1 MASTA
6 RLLQYPPEIR
16 NMIYETLFQLEDAI
30 ELEFDPAHRRLNSL
44 VPCVALLATCRQIWE
59 EASGFLYSRNTFL
72 YVWDLE
78 YYFKVWIK
86 RIGDNLALLRG
97 IHINL
102 GWDEDDYRHC
112 ELDVE
117 FILRELW
124 RQPTPR
130 IEFSIW
136 KETDAQTKTRVLVLE
151 PNNILQALR
160 PGVSPHLKPLVYA
173 QHSVRCILMG
183 TSGRHVRFVFRSTDK
198 HGSIYDPE
206 IEYDLSVDGEL
217 RRTPS
222 KFPPPPLPNLMGILR
237 LNDAYL
243 AFRDFIRVPSKS
255 MTFDL
260 DSHTVSTGWPSI
272 IHVNQSLRE
281 NYLPLFWTTPLVN
294 GWKQQKEVDFTVR
307 MMSHESRTTFNGFMA
322 LKSWIASGYPTS
334 LVHDD
339 EVRICEYKRPC
350 KIILSFQIGGHSPRL
365 EDLRLEITE
374 LVFATFSLSL
384 ETTICIQ
391 YFQVQDSG
399 QIALVGK
406 AFSTLYRLRRALL
419 VSLADILSAQP
430 RRHHGLCPQVW
441 ADGFFRLREAEFDL
455 EYDGTGLVVENQKWN
470 WTPSNLN
477 KEKDAIIRRLAPG
490 SINLRWGHMN
500 SEELRRGWVWDSKDD
515 VTAGYETLYTFAT
528 FLAQFVK
535 TRIHPEILRQG
546 NRWRQEWKDRS
557 NELEMAHTAPWHLLR
572 ELRPRI

>member
-1 MASTA
+1 MTSTA

-16 NMIYETLFQLEDAI
+16 NMIYETLFQREGAI
-30 ELEFDPAHRRLNSL
+30 ELEFDPAYHRLNSL
-44 VPCVALLATCRQIWE
+44 VPSVALLATCRQIRE

-72 YVWDLE
+72 YFWDLE

-102 GWDEDDYRHC
+102 GWDEDDYRYR

-136 KETDAQTKTRVLVLE
+136 KETDAQTRTRVLVLV
-151 PNNILQALR
+151 PNNMLRALR
-160 PGVSPHLKPLVYA
+160 PGVSPHLKPLVYT

-183 TSGRHVRFVFRSTDK
+183 TSGRHVRFIFRSTDK

-206 IEYDLSVDGEL
+206 IEYDLSVDGGL

-222 KFPPPPLPNLMGILR
+222 KFPSPPLPNLMGILR
-237 LNDAYL
+237 LNDPYF

-260 DSHTVSTGWPSI
+260 DSHTISTGWPSI
-272 IHVNQSLRE
+272 IH
-281 NYLPLFWTTPLVN
+281 VN

-307 MMSHESRTTFNGFMA
+307 MMSHESRTTFDGFMA
-322 LKSWIASGYPTS
+322 LKSWIASGRPKS

-384 ETTICIQ
+384 ETTVCIQ
-391 YFQVQDSG
+391 YFQVQDNG

-406 AFSTLYRLRRALL
+406 TFSTLYRLRRALL
-419 VSLADILSAQP
+419 VFLADILTTQP

-441 ADGFFRLREAEFDL
+441 ADGFFRPREAEFDL

-470 WTPSNLN
+470 WSPSNLN
-477 KEKDAIIRRLAPG
+477 KEKEAIIRRLAPG
-490 SINLRWGHMN
+490 PINFRWGHMN
-500 SEELRRGWVWDSKDD
+500 SEELRRGWVWDCKDD
-515 VTAGYETLYTFAT
+515 V
-528 FLAQFVK
+528 LAQFVK

-546 NRWRQEWKDRS
+546 DSWRQEWKDRS
-557 NELEMAHTAPWHLLR
+557 NEQEMAHTAPWHLLR